1 MNIHEYQAKNIL
13 SNYGVPVPNGQVAF
27 SPREAEDKAKNIKG
41 EKWVVKAQIHAGGRG
56 KAGGVKIANTLQEVR
71 SIAENM
77 IGKNLITSQTGAE
90 GQKVRKVYIEEGIA
104 IESELYLGVTLDRSK
119 GQFVMMVSTE
129 GGTEIEEVAK
139 NTPEKIF
146 RVYMDPLIGMQPHQ
160 AKYLA
165 RKLNLK
171 NSKYKNAVSFILS
184 LSKVVYETDAILVEI
199 NPLVITKDKNVIAL
213 DAKINF
219 DDNALFRQPDIKSLR
234 DSDEEDA
241 RELEAFNNG
250 LNYISL
256 EGNIGCMVN
265 GAGLA
270 MATMDI
276 IKLEGGEPANF
287 LDVGGGA
294 SEEKVKTA
302 FKIILSDTNVKA
314 VLINIFGG
322 IMRCDTIAQGVVAA
336 AKESSVNIPLVVRL
350 EGTNVDM
357 GKEILSKSGLN
368 IISANSLG
376 DAAKKVVSKIRG

>member
-1 MNIHEYQAKNIL
+1 MKIHEYQAKELFKDYEIKIPEGYICKNKDEIL
-13 SNYGVPVPNGQVAF
+13 KIYKTLNDEVVLKVQV
-27 SPREAEDKAKNIKG
+27 
-41 EKWVVKAQIHAGGRG
+41 HAGGRG
-56 KAGGVKIANTLQEVR
+56 KVGGVKLVKSEQEVIEFADR
-71 SIAENM
+71 FLGKGFQTAQTENEEFIVNKILVEKVSQINSESYIALLVDGSNQSVN
-77 IGKNLITSQTGAE
+77 II
-90 GQKVRKVYIEEGIA
+90 
-104 IESELYLGVTLDRSK
+104 
-119 GQFVMMVSTE
+119 VSPE
-129 GGTEIEEVAK
+129 GGMDIEEVASQY
-139 NTPEKIF
+139 PESILTLPINIITGPTDFQIRKINSF
-146 RVYMDPLIGMQPHQ
+146 LRYEQIYYVQLRKIIRNLYKLYLNKDCSLI
-160 AKYLA
+160 
-165 RKLNLK
+165 
-171 NSKYKNAVSFILS
+171 
-184 LSKVVYETDAILVEI
+184 EI
-199 NPLVITKDKNVIAL
+199 NPLIQNNSGEIIAL
-213 DAKINF
+213 DAKITF
-219 DDNALFRQPDIKSLR
+219 DEDALFRQNSVQGLR
-234 DSDEEDA
+234 DLSQENLVEIQTA
-241 RELEAFNNG
+241 KLG
-250 LNYISL
+250 IKYIQL
-256 EGNIGCMVN
+256 QGTVGCIVN

>member
-90 GQKVRKVYIEEGIA
+90 GQKVRKVYIEEGIE

-368 IISANSLG
+368 IIPANSLG